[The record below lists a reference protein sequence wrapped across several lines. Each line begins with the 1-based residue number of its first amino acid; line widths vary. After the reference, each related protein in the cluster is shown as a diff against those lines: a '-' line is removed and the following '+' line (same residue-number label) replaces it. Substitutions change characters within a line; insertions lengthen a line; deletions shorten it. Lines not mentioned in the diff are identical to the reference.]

1 MNNMLVLG
9 AAAGGT
15 VTDALTTAM
24 TSTAAECTSAI
35 SAVLPV
41 ALPVMGALVV
51 VGIGIKVFKKVTGSR
66 G

>member
-1 MNNMLVLG
+1 MGMLVLG
-9 AAAGGT
+9 AGGG
-15 VTDALTTAM
+15 VTEALTTAM
-24 TSTAAECTSAI
+24 TSTASECTGAI

>member
-1 MNNMLVLG
+1 MNMLVLG
-9 AAAGGT
+9 AATGGT
-15 VTDALTTAM
+15 VTDALTSAM
-24 TSTAAECTSAI
+24 TSTAAECTGAI
-35 SAVLPV
+35 GAVLPV